1 MNYNGGFGINFMFD
15 VFPFIF
21 MIVFL
26 IILCVVIINLVRG
39 LGTWNKNNHA
49 PVLTVDV
56 IVVAKRISVTHHH
69 NNVVDGM
76 NHTANSTFY
85 YVTFQVDS
93 GDRFELGVSGTDYG
107 ILVEGDKGKLT
118 FQGTRFKEFKRN

>member
-1 MNYNGGFGINFMFD
+1 M
-15 VFPFIF
+15 
-21 MIVFL
+21 
-26 IILCVVIINLVRG
+26 
-39 LGTWNKNNHA
+39 
-49 PVLTVDV
+49 
-56 IVVAKRISVTHHH
+56 AKRISVTHHH